1 MEMGMGSAGVPG
13 SLPDTTA
20 FGHVPS
26 VGLPLVTHADSA
38 IAALEEE
45 EHEEEDGEEDKEEAE
60 EGMVEGRAEQ
70 SSEPAEVNA
79 VVSFEFALPAGHG
92 IS

>member
-1 MEMGMGSAGVPG
+1 METGMGSAGVPG

-20 FGHVPS
+20 F
-26 VGLPLVTHADSA
+26 VGLPLGTRADSA